1 MEFYPFLCS
10 GLPEF
15 NAAAQLLKN
24 LIGRNGFT
32 AFQLLDAL
40 QEFGV

>member
-15 NAAAQLLKN
+15 NAVAQLLKN
-24 LIGRNGFT
+24 LIGRNSFA
-32 AFQLLDAL
+32 AFQFLHAL
-40 QEFGV
+40 QELGA